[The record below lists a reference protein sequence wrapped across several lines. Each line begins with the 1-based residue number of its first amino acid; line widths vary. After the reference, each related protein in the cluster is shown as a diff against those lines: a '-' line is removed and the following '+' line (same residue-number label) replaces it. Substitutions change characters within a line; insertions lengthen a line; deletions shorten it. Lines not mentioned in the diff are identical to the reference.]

1 MSVKAVSL
9 PLSRARFLHYVE
21 RAIVYG
27 LVIAGALVTALPFI
41 WMILGSFKS
50 HADFGHI
57 PLLWLPS
64 KWLPSNYLEVFNLMP
79 FARMYLNSI
88 IVAVCV
94 TCGVLLTS
102 SMGAYAFARIKFWG
116 RNVVFLLYLATIMI
130 PGWVTLIP
138 VFVIIKD
145 LKWLNTYQGLII
157 PALTSAF
164 GTFLLRQFFLSVPQD
179 YEDAAYMDGANYFQ
193 IYSQLILPLAKPAL
207 LTVGLIS
214 FMGSWNSL
222 LWPLIIMSKPEMQT
236 IPLGLARLALT
247 AGWVRIE
254 WGPLMAANL
263 LAILPI
269 ATIYAFLQ
277 NYFIRGI
284 ALSGLK

>member
-1 MSVKAVSL
+1 MSAKPVS
-9 PLSRARFLHYVE
+9 LSRARVSNLIKNV
-21 RAIVYG
+21 ILYG
-27 LVIAGALVTALPFI
+27 LVIFGAVITALPFL

-57 PLLWLPS
+57 PMAWFPS
-64 KWLPSNYLEVFNLMP
+64 KWLVSNYQDVFSLMP

-88 IVAVCV
+88 LVAVCV
-94 TCGVLLTS
+94 TTGVLITS
-102 SMGAYAFARIKFWG
+102 SMAAYSFARIKFWG
-116 RNVVFLLYLATIMI
+116 RNVVFFLYLGTIMI
-130 PGWVTLIP
+130 PGWVTIIP
-138 VFVIIKD
+138 LFIIIKN

-157 PALTSAF
+157 PALTSAM
-164 GTFLLRQFFLSVPQD
+164 GTFLLRQFFLSIPND
-179 YEDAAYMDGANYFQ
+179 FEDAAYIDGAGRFQ
-193 IYSQLILPLAKPAL
+193 QFFRVILPMAVPAL
-207 LTVGLIS
+207 LTVGLMT

-247 AGWVRIE
+247 AGWVRVE

-269 ATIYAFLQ
+269 AVIYAFLQ